1 MLQTQSLASISSQK
15 VVSQIKKILDQEFIP
30 QSLQITIRLM
40 SDEGECFEET
50 LDSDGKNRSLLLV
63 LPVVNQ
69 FKQEIFSYWKQV
81 DLSKYPSKRITGVGT
96 GIILLLGGIYIISRP
111 CSLGSCAT
119 LPQAQQ
125 LAQEGISAFET
136 SPSPESLSVVEGRLT
151 EAVEKLIKIPWWSSY
166 HSQANSLLNLYQ
178 GRLDNLEE
186 LNRALNQAYQA
197 VDKAQNP
204 PLPAGEWRTIQ
215 ELWQEA
221 ISDLKQ
227 LPPDSPFYSFAQ
239 TKLKEYQ
246 GNLETIKQRL
256 QAEKQSQISLAKAKE
271 AAKLAIVR
279 QNVAQSVEEWQLV
292 YATWKTAIKR
302 VQEIADGTTNTQE
315 ARQLLNTYMPHYT
328 KANARLQQEIL
339 AQNHYNEALKQAQ
352 SAQNSQQNQ
361 QWSSAVSHWRSAL
374 TALKQIKPNT
384 FVANEAQPL
393 MTNYTLALNQAQI
406 NLKKAVNLQQL
417 RQSLEEVCSG
427 DKKICTYQITPT
439 LVKVNLTSTYMQ
451 QVWQTALQAKAQSN
465 LNSQIAILNH
475 ISHLE
480 KNWQTLSN
488 RFKTNI
494 AIYNDKNELM
504 VNYEPNN

>member
-1 MLQTQSLASISSQK
+1 MLNIARSSFNLKDIESRLEQDLPESFEGFTPITVQCVLTENSLLILLQTQSLASISSQK

-427 DKKICTYQITPT
+427 
-439 LVKVNLTSTYMQ
+439 
-451 QVWQTALQAKAQSN
+451 
-465 LNSQIAILNH
+465 
-475 ISHLE
+475 E
-480 KNWQTLSN
+480 
-488 RFKTNI
+488 
-494 AIYNDKNELM
+494 
-504 VNYEPNN
+504 